1 MICKLPVSLLLI
13 IQFTCRSKV
22 PMEDICEICLHSP
35 HHAGFY
41 PGASPIHLDLTF
53 NRKDGR
59 ILGAQAVGTEG
70 VDKRVDVI
78 ATFIQMRGTVS
89 DLAQAELCYSPM
101 VW

>member
-1 MICKLPVSLLLI
+1 
-13 IQFTCRSKV
+13 
-22 PMEDICEICLHSP
+22 MEDICEICLHAP

-41 PGASPIHLDLTF
+41 PGASSIHLDLTF
-53 NRKDGR
+53 NRKNGR

-101 VW
+101 VCWKEMEIEGDV